1 MKKANYSLPNIKPPK
16 KDKAFDVLSKSNL
29 GSNNKLKKDPFDS
42 LKKSSSDVGQPRKP
56 RQASRTSVKQFKAK

>member
-1 MKKANYSLPNIKPPK
+1 MKRANYSLPTIKPPK
-16 KDKAFDVLSKSNL
+16 KDKAFDILSKGNL
-29 GSNNKLKKDPFDS
+29 NNKKMSKDPFDS